1 MRGIHETRG
10 VVRCLCS
17 LREGER
23 IVVISYYL
31 LSINL
36 VNIQI
41 CYKYPYRTAY
51 GAYARVTFDS
61 LTGLPIKL
69 EANAA
74 HGFRY
79 DVSVDILTALGSCI
93 KSLADQC

>member
-10 VVRCLCS
+10 VVRCLYS

-36 VNIQI
+36 VNTEI

-51 GAYARVTFDS
+51 GAYARVKFGS

-74 HGFRY
+74 HG
-79 DVSVDILTALGSCI
+79 
-93 KSLADQC
+93 